1 MPLNIIKQVE
11 HIIKQI
17 FEINKY
23 WDLKLKY
30 LTSKKYLP
38 WSLFLCTCWSAFF
51 AICILIALNFSACTY
66 WSVLFYCIQLLVLF
80 VFSFLFPLYLDFKV
94 VLYVFF
100 FHLLSINRNE
110 NPIQMQSLQSKHYWS
125 NMANLILHYMC
136 IPTKYNLKIKL
147 TQSLWYVNYMG
158 KKSNTQKY
166 LLEKLDNNASTW
178 ETKL

>member
-1 MPLNIIKQVE
+1 MVFISLHLLVC
-11 HIIKQI
+11 I
-17 FEINKY
+17 FCNLHTYCSE
-23 WDLKLKY
+23 
-30 LTSKKYLP
+30 
-38 WSLFLCTCWSAFF
+38 FLCVY
-51 AICILIALNFSACTY
+51 LLVCTFLLY
-66 WSVLFYCIQLLVLF
+66 STSCSFCFQLLVSSIFGFQGCLICI
-80 VFSFLFPLYLDFKV
+80 
-94 VLYVFF
+94 F

-125 NMANLILHYMC
+125 NMANLILHC